1 MMNHKK
7 LLIGCGCALL
17 AIALVV
23 CLVLVIG
30 NGAGDKPTLPSNG
43 TTVTNPDGT
52 TNPTDGTT
60 PSGNTDPTGPD
71 ATTDPTTPSSG
82 VTDPTVPTID
92 LTEPTTEPTEPPYSY
107 PTEPNGDIIPIDPN
121 EGQTTTPTT
130 PPVVT
135 PVDLGG
141 YNETNITTEVWKNWS
156 GEQRTAFL
164 NYYFA
169 NEDSFSLDTRYY
181 VAQQIGDRV
190 WNDEEAIA
198 KGIYA
203 GTEEAYKSYL
213 EKMALGCKFCGDTN
227 CAAFYARA
235 ETGYTHY
242 DYTKCP
248 YYNEEHD
255 PSIYCQE
262 CGYKRFGKC
271 SSGETGCT
279 RVVSKDMPCP
289 DCGETVYVGKCH
301 HCVHP

>member
-1 MMNHKK
+1 MYEFMMNHKK
-7 LLIGCGCALL
+7 LLIGCGCAVL

-30 NGAGDKPTLPSNG
+30 NSAGDKPTLPSNG

-52 TNPTDGTT
+52 INPTDGTM

-71 ATTDPTTPSSG
+71 ASDPTEPSSG

-121 EGQTTTPTT
+121 EGQTTTP
-130 PPVVT
+130 VVT

-141 YNETNITTEVWKNWS
+141 VTVDTITTEIFNNWS
-156 GEQRTAFL
+156 GEQRRAFL
-164 NYYFA
+164 EYFNA
-169 NEDSFSLDTRYY
+169 NIDNMTLDQKYY
-181 VAQQIGDRV
+181 VYQQTQHNG
-190 WNDEEAIA
+190 WMDEGLMS
-198 KGIYA
+198 KGLYFCS
-203 GTEEAYKSYL
+203 ERDYERWL
-213 EKMALGCKFCGDTN
+213 EKKDLGCTYCADTD
-227 CAAFYARA
+227 CVAFYARS
-235 ETGYTHY
+235 EKGYTEY

-248 YYNEEHD
+248 HYNEEHD

>member
-1 MMNHKK
+1 MRKWLMNHKK
-7 LLIGCGCALL
+7 ILVGIGYALQI
-17 AIALVV
+17 IALIMLVV
-23 CLVLVIG
+23 ILML
-30 NGAGDKPTLPSNG
+30 NNSEENSTLSNNS
-43 TTVTNPDGT
+43 TSQATIPDGT

-60 PSGNTDPTGPD
+60 TPTGPD
-71 ATTDPTTPSSG
+71 ASDPTEPSSG

-141 YNETNITTEVWKNWS
+141 VTVDTITTEIFNNWS
-156 GEQRTAFL
+156 GEQRRAFL
-164 NYYFA
+164 EYFNA
-169 NEDSFSLDTRYY
+169 NIDNMTLDQKYY
-181 VAQQIGDRV
+181 VYQQTQHNGWMNEELMSQGLYFCSDRDYER
-190 WNDEEAIA
+190 W
-198 KGIYA
+198 
-203 GTEEAYKSYL
+203 L
-213 EKMALGCKFCGDTN
+213 EKKDLGCTYCADTD
-227 CAAFYARA
+227 CVAFYARSQK
-235 ETGYTHY
+235 GYTEY

-248 YYNEEHD
+248 YYNEEYD